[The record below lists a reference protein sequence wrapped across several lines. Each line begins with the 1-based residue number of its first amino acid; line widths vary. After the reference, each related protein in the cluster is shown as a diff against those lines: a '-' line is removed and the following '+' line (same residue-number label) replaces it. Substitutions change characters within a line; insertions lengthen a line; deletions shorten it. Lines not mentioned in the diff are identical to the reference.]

1 MSLPKIT
8 NYTKEEKEA
17 LFLTLVN
24 DSEVKPILFKLIR
37 ANQKEMFKLPEF
49 KDYVKKTIA
58 ECIEDRIT
66 CMSLIGITRRV

>member
-49 KDYVKKTIA
+49 KDYVKKTID
-58 ECIEDRIT
+58 EYIEDRIT
-66 CMSLIGITRRV
+66 SISLSGITRGV